1 MVAGGKGNGS
11 AYIQLMKLSTSS
23 PWSAV
28 ALLCLLFS
36 VPSLARQPATAPT
49 QTEQIRLREGSLP
62 DVTLTSDILYRI
74 LSAEIA
80 AQRGQYDQASRTLL
94 DLARDTLDP
103 RLAKR
108 AFQLSMAGHDL
119 PRALEAARQWA
130 LLAPNDPEAVAA
142 SLALAASNGQT
153 TGLASALWGRIDKA
167 TDKDRAIAQAAAI
180 VGKMNDKKVALEVL
194 DQALHEPVRSLP
206 ISHLALADAAWA
218 AGDADRALAEA
229 QQAQELDPDSEQAA
243 QRVLEYG
250 LKVDPAEA
258 IDTARQFATK
268 HPDSRKLQLLLVARL
283 TDRKDFDS
291 ALDLIRQMRARA
303 PEDFDLQ
310 YTEAEVDFRAGHYDR
325 AQALL
330 NEYIS
335 VQTQR
340 RQSINDNA
348 TNAASDASDA
358 RLLLV
363 QIAEKRGRLKD
374 AVEQLGLIEDPTLKF
389 QARIHKAV
397 LQARMGDLS
406 AARKTIAAIRPQDNH
421 ERTVIALTL
430 SSIYRNAGRTDLA
443 TDVLVQADKAMPD
456 TSEILYD
463 LGMLYE
469 RQGKFDQFEKLMRRV
484 IELDPDN
491 ANAYNSL
498 GYTYA
503 DQNTHLDQAQDLLD
517 RALQLEPNN
526 PFILDSVGW
535 YLYRTGDNKAALDYL
550 RQSYALMPA
559 ADVAAHLGEVLWKL
573 KRHDE
578 ARKIWRAGLKKDA
591 ENDTLLKTLKRLN
604 VKL

>member
-1 MVAGGKGNGS
+1 MVAGEKGNGS
-11 AYIQLMKLSTSS
+11 AYIHLMKLPTSS
-23 PWSAV
+23 PWSAAV
-28 ALLCLLFS
+28 LLCLLVS
-36 VPSLARQPATAPT
+36 VPSLARQPAAAPA
-49 QTEQIRLREGSLP
+49 QTEQIHLREGSLP
-62 DVTLTSDILYRI
+62 DVTLTADILYRV

-80 AQRGQYDQASRTLL
+80 AQRSQYDLASRTLL
-94 DLARDTLDP
+94 DLSKDTLDP

-108 AFQLSMAGHDL
+108 AFQMSMAGHDL
-119 PRALEAARQWA
+119 PRALAAARQWA

-153 TGLASALWGRIDKA
+153 AGLATALWSRIDKA

-180 VGKMNDKKVALEVL
+180 VGKMSDKKVALEVL

-206 ISHLALADAAWA
+206 IAHLALADAAWA

-229 QQAQELDPDSEQAA
+229 QQAQDLDPDSEQAA
-243 QRVLEYG
+243 QRMLEYG
-250 LKVDPAEA
+250 LKVDPGQA
-258 IDTARQFATK
+258 INTARLFADK
-268 HPDSRKLQLLLVARL
+268 HPGARKLQLLLVSRL
-283 TDRKDFDS
+283 ADRKDFDS
-291 ALDLIRQMRARA
+291 ALELIRQMRSRA

-310 YTEAEVDFRAGHYDR
+310 YTEAEVDFRAGQYDR

-340 RQSINDNA
+340 RQSINDSA

-374 AVEQLGLIEDPTLKF
+374 AIEQLGLIEDPTLKF
-389 QARIHKAV
+389 QARVHMAV
-397 LQARMGDLS
+397 LQARMGDLA
-406 AARKTIAAIRPQDNH
+406 AARKTIAAVRPQDNH
-421 ERTVIALTL
+421 ERTVLALTL

-503 DQNTHLDQAQDLLD
+503 DQNTHLDEAQDLLE
-517 RALQLEPNN
+517 RALQLEPEN

-578 ARKIWRAGLKKDA
+578 ARKIWRAGLKKDSK
-591 ENDTLLKTLKRLN
+591 NDTLLKTLKRLN